1 MKTLMKV
8 TLILENLASAV
19 RPIMPITIERSW
31 EVKIGGSRVQGQLW
45 LHRKF
50 VTSLGYM
57 VSNKTKPTSQNPA
70 ITKALEPSAPFI
82 TSHHNGKHILPEE
95 QGFNRHPTLEFQTP
109 KVRRNKYS

>member
-45 LHRKF
+45 L
-50 VTSLGYM
+50 
-57 VSNKTKPTSQNPA
+57 N
-70 ITKALEPSAPFI
+70 E
-82 TSHHNGKHILPEE
+82 
-95 QGFNRHPTLEFQTP
+95 TLAEGM
-109 KVRRNKYS
+109 